1 MTTVDSPIKPV
12 KNAEILIKS
21 SYSREDIPVSRHAGM
36 DALRLRAW
44 EAFNTL
50 SLPSR
55 KDDTWKR
62 VDFSRF
68 PLDQLGALHPTGAQ
82 DRPGDGIENLESILS
97 QGVYAGT
104 IRGALE
110 RYPEVF
116 EKAFNELLDPKQD
129 LFAALPAAFSEGGF
143 FLYIPEGLHVTEP
156 IRIKFKP
163 ENGKDV
169 LFNNLVWLEPGSQAR
184 IVLDES
190 RPDGKN
196 KAELRI
202 GNLGIHVGRNANLTF
217 IDSQAAESRTWKIA
231 HDRAVLEAE
240 SQLEWLVLATEGV
253 FTKHFVQV
261 DLGGQGAVVKMA
273 GLYLTSGSQQVEFN
287 TRQNHLAPDTKSNL
301 LYKGVLLDE
310 SRSLFSGMI
319 HVSPGAIKTDGYQA
333 NRNLIIGSGAHA
345 DSLPGLEILT
355 DDVRCTHGAT
365 VGKVDP
371 TEMFYLQSRGFN
383 ERDAQRV
390 IIQGFL
396 DPIIQMLPDEAERL
410 LMQKQIELKIG

>member
-1 MTTVDSPIKPV
+1 MTTGDSPIKPG
-12 KNAEILIKS
+12 KNAEQLIKS
-21 SYSREDIPVSRHAGM
+21 VYKREDIPVSHHAGM

-44 EAFNTL
+44 KAFNSL

-62 VDFSRF
+62 VDFSKIPF
-68 PLDQLGALHPTGAQ
+68 EKLGPVHPAEALNRSGAVI
-82 DRPGDGIENLESILS
+82 DNIKSIQA

-104 IRGALE
+104 IREAID
-110 RYPEVF
+110 RYPDVI
-116 EKAFNELLDPKQD
+116 EKACTALLNPDQD
-129 LFAALPAAFSEGGF
+129 LFAALPAAFAEGGLF
-143 FLYIPEGLHVTEP
+143 IYIPEGLQVNDP
-156 IRIKFKP
+156 IHINFSP
-163 ENGKDV
+163 INGNDI
-169 LFNNLVWLEPGSQAR
+169 LFNHLVWMEPDSKAQ
-184 IVLDES
+184 IILDEKQ
-190 RPDGKN
+190 PDGPHKS
-196 KAELRI
+196 EMRI
-202 GNLGIHVGRNANLTF
+202 GNLGIHVGQNAILTF
-217 IDSQAAESRTWKIA
+217 IEIQATESQTWKIT
-231 HDRAVLEAE
+231 HDKAMLEAD
-240 SQLEWLVLATEGV
+240 SQLEWLVLTTEGQ

-261 DLGGQGAVVKMA
+261 DLVGQGAVVKMA
-273 GLYLTSGSQQVEFN
+273 GLYLTSGRQQVEFN
-287 TRQNHLAPDTKSNL
+287 TRQNHLAPDTKSDL

-345 DSLPGLEILT
+345 DSLPGLEILA

-371 TEMFYLQSRGFN
+371 TELFYLQTRGFD

-396 DPIIQMLPDEAERL
+396 DPIIQMLPDEEDRVL
-410 LMQKQIELKIG
+410 IQKQIGIKIG